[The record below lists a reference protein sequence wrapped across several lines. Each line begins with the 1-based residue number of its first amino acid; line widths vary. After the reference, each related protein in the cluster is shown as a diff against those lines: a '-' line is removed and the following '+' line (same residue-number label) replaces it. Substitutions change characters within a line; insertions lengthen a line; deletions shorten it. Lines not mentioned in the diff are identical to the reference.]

1 MTKRTLIR
9 CARQN
14 SAKDMFLT
22 KILTRNDVFR
32 IGWVSSDPIFKQ
44 DWLTNGRTVRQITQK
59 SKREDKK
66 IFEMTIDCNDQI
78 IIFTDEN
85 DSSEKITVY
94 DIFGG
99 QKLRINRTQIHN
111 ALNKHLY
118 ALDDEN
124 DFSGLD
130 ELCSIAASIFRCWMR
145 KEPIV
150 ENSPLLTENEVKGVY
165 VPVFDDL
172 ITKETNQY
180 IKKML
185 DLLDDEK
192 NLTVR
197 SNMLM
202 NNERQRDFSVIK
214 DIYNMILLL
223 NRIKTTKKINLE
235 QFLFI
240 HNVNNSTFITKD
252 IKTNENIKLKSYC
265 IIIKYDEEL
274 EQQCKKLLD
283 TWMKDTVMSDVPA
296 IKIYNTLKI
305 KFFTDYDL
313 YQLVYDLFKKIIG
326 GK

>member
-145 KEPIV
+145 KEPIE

>member
-1 MTKRTLIR
+1 MTTRTLIR
-9 CARQN
+9 GAHQN

-44 DWLTNGRTVRQITQK
+44 DWLKNGCTVRQITRK
-59 SKREDKK
+59 SKREDK
-66 IFEMTIDCNDQI
+66 IFEMTIDCNDQV
-78 IIFTDEN
+78 IIFTDVN

-111 ALNKHLY
+111 VLNKHLY

-150 ENSPLLTENEVKGVY
+150 EKSPLLTENEVKGVY

-172 ITKETNQY
+172 ITKEINQY

-202 NNERQRDFSVIK
+202 NNERQRDFFVIK

-223 NRIKTTKKINLE
+223 NRIKTTKKINLK

-274 EQQCKKLLD
+274 EEQCKKLLD

-296 IKIYNTLKI
+296 IKIDNALKI